1 MQPLFPVSFFW
12 VAYLNGCIM
21 EIWKDVPGYI
31 GLYKVSNYGR
41 VKSVKKQLVLKT
53 SGSGNRYKTV
63 ALCNGMRKTFRL
75 HRLVAAAFIP
85 NPDNKPCIDHI
96 DGDRTN
102 NHADNLRWVTYLENN
117 NNPIT
122 KKRLSENNAKNMQGK
137 KGVLHPNSKPVKMMK
152 NGICL
157 KTYQSIHLAKK
168 DGFNDTLIIRCC
180 KGRMKKHK
188 GYNWEY
194 I

>member
-1 MQPLFPVSFFW
+1 MQ
-12 VAYLNGCIM
+12 
-21 EIWKDVPGYI
+21 IWKDIEGYKGHYQI
-31 GLYKVSNYGR
+31 SNYGNVRSLKKDAFLMKGGYLKGYKIINLWKNGTGKMFR
-41 VKSVKKQLVLKT
+41 V
-53 SGSGNRYKTV
+53 
-63 ALCNGMRKTFRL
+63 

-85 NPDNKPCIDHI
+85 NPDNKPCVDHI

-137 KGVLHPNSKPVKMMK
+137 EGVLHPNSKPVKMMK

-194 I
+194 IQ

>member
-1 MQPLFPVSFFW
+1 MQ
-12 VAYLNGCIM
+12 
-21 EIWKDVPGYI
+21 IWKDIEGYKGHYQI
-31 GLYKVSNYGR
+31 SNYGNVRSLKKDAFLMKGGYLKGYKIISLWKNGTGKMFR
-41 VKSVKKQLVLKT
+41 V
-53 SGSGNRYKTV
+53 
-63 ALCNGMRKTFRL
+63 
-75 HRLVAAAFIP
+75 HRLVALAFIP
-85 NPDNKPCIDHI
+85 NPENKPCIDHI
-96 DGDRTN
+96 DGDRAN

-137 KGVLHPNSKPVKMMK
+137 EGALHPNSKPVKMIK
-152 NGICL
+152 NGVCL
-157 KTYQSIHLAKK
+157 KIYQSIHLAKK

>member
-1 MQPLFPVSFFW
+1 MQ
-12 VAYLNGCIM
+12 
-21 EIWKDVPGYI
+21 IWKDIEGYKGHYQI
-31 GLYKVSNYGR
+31 SNYGNVRSLKKDAFLMKGAYLKGYKIISLWKNGIGKMFR
-41 VKSVKKQLVLKT
+41 V
-53 SGSGNRYKTV
+53 
-63 ALCNGMRKTFRL
+63 

-85 NPDNKPCIDHI
+85 NPENKPCIDHI
-96 DGDRTN
+96 DGDKSN

-137 KGVLHPNSKPVKMMK
+137 EGALHPNSKPVKMIK
-152 NGICL
+152 NGVCL
-157 KTYQSIHLAKK
+157 KIYQSIHLVKK

>member
-1 MQPLFPVSFFW
+1 M
-12 VAYLNGCIM
+12 
-21 EIWKDVPGYI
+21 
-31 GLYKVSNYGR
+31 
-41 VKSVKKQLVLKT
+41 
-53 SGSGNRYKTV
+53 
-63 ALCNGMRKTFRL
+63 
-75 HRLVAAAFIP
+75 
-85 NPDNKPCIDHI
+85 
-96 DGDRTN
+96 
-102 NHADNLRWVTYLENN
+102 RWVTYLENN

-137 KGVLHPNSKPVKMMK
+137 EGVLHPNSKPVKMMK
-152 NGICL
+152 NGICF

-180 KGRMKKHK
+180 KGHMKKHK